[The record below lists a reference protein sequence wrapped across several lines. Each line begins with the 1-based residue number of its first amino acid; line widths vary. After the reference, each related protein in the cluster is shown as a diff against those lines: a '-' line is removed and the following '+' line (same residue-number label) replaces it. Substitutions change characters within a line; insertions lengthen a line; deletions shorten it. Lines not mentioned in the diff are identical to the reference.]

1 MISILCPKMEEKMSK
16 TLAIYGAGGLGREAL
31 ELARQINVKEQR
43 WKDFMFVIDG
53 EGGTTV
59 NGVEVFS
66 YNDLKKKN
74 KQDVEVAFGIGE
86 PAIKEKL
93 LKKVRTDGWKT
104 PTLIHPEVYIPSTT
118 SVGEGVVIQK
128 YAFISCNVLIENDVY
143 IQPHTN
149 IGHDCVLKTG
159 SMLSGFCNLAGEVSI
174 GKYAFL
180 GISSCVKEHVS
191 VGDYA
196 IVSMASAVYK
206 DIEDGVVAVGNP
218 ARVMKRNE
226 EKRVFK

>member
-1 MISILCPKMEEKMSK
+1 MSK
-16 TLAIYGAGGLGREAL
+16 TLVIYGAGGLGREVL
-31 ELARQINVKEQR
+31 ELARQINEKEKR

-53 EGGTTV
+53 AGGTTV
-59 NGVEVFS
+59 NGAKVFS
-66 YNDLKKKN
+66 YDELKN
-74 KQDVEVAFGIGE
+74 RNQQDTEVALGIGE

-104 PTLIHPEVYIPSTT
+104 PSLIHPQVYIPATT
-118 SVGEGVVIQK
+118 SVGEGVIIQK

-149 IGHDCVLKTG
+149 VGHDCVLKTG
-159 SMLSGFCNLAGEVSI
+159 GMLSGFCNLAGEVHI

-196 IVSMASAVYK
+196 IVGMGSAVYK
-206 DIEDGVVAVGNP
+206 DLEDGVIAVGNP